1 MIPHNVFLFFF
12 NMGSVFIAFVAAL
25 AACHAEQTAQETC
38 VISHSATAR
47 GGAAPSSTTATC
59 HPASASDQR
68 GRFQEQGEKSA
79 LMTQPF
85 DKPPN
90 RGAN

>member
-1 MIPHNVFLFFF
+1 
-12 NMGSVFIAFVAAL
+12 MGSVFIAFIRVL
-25 AACHAEQTAQETC
+25 AARHAEQTALETC
-38 VISHSATAR
+38 LISHSATAR
-47 GGAAPSSTTATC
+47 GGAAPASTTATC
-59 HPASASDQR
+59 HPASSSAQR

-90 RGAN
+90 WGAT